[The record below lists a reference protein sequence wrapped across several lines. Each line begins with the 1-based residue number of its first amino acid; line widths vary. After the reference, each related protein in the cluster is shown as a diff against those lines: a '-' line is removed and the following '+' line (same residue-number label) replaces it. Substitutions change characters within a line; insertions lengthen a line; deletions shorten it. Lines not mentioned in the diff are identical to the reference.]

1 MAILKL
7 IFTTLFLSLLCV
19 HSYDAVSVLELQ
31 NALKTSEADTMVKR
45 VCTRKLEDCLGE
57 EEMESE
63 SQRRLLLMQRRYI
76 SYETLRRDMIP
87 CEKPG
92 ASYYDCHAGQANPY
106 SRACEII
113 TRCARGIKGVGT

>member
-1 MAILKL
+1 MAIPKL
-7 IFTTLFLSLLCV
+7 IFTTLFLSLLCL
-19 HSYDAVSVLELQ
+19 HSYAAVSVVELQ
-31 NALKTSEADTMVKR
+31 NALRTSEADAMVKR
-45 VCTRKLEDCLGE
+45 VCTRKLEDCLGG

-63 SQRRLLLMQRRYI
+63 SQRRLLLMQTRYI

-106 SRACEII
+106 SRGCEII
-113 TRCARGIKGVGT
+113 TKCARGIKGVGT

>member
-7 IFTTLFLSLLCV
+7 IFTTLSLSLLCLHTCV
-19 HSYDAVSVLELQ
+19 AVSVLELQ
-31 NALKTSEADTMVKR
+31 NALETSAVDAMVKR
-45 VCTRKLEDCLGE
+45 VCTKKVEDCLGD

-106 SRACEII
+106 SRGCEII